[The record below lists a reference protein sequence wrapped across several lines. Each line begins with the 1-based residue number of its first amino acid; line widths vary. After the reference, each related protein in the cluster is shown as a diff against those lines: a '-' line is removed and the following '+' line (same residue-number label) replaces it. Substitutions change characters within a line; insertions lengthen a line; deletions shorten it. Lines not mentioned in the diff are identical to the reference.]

1 MRYFQNPFYLY
12 IITFSLIIFVYS
24 LGWSDLYPE
33 LSYSLLFFFGI
44 TFVLSIIGGLYLDK
58 HLDISFKPITNKH
71 SIGLCT
77 LAIYI
82 TYAIEF
88 LYNGGIPIIL
98 IFVDPTYSYIEFG
111 VPTLHP
117 IILTFSSYYTLYL
130 YYLFLSE
137 KKRKTLCYMILLL
150 VIPILIFNRA
160 MLIFILASMLFLYLV
175 KNRKVSLK
183 IKGKILIG
191 ILLGLFLFGVAGNY
205 RTVLKNDTSYFMK
218 MMEATPAFSESIIP
232 KEYFWGY
239 IYISSPLAT
248 FQYTLSQIENK
259 NSDDFDEF
267 ILGSIL
273 PDFISKRLASIL
285 NVNETSSK
293 YQLNESLNVGTFY
306 EGAARYLGW
315 FGLILLYVYM
325 FFFIVIY
332 LLLIRKS
339 PFFLLGLSIL
349 SVMICFNSFTNMFTF
364 SGLCFQLVYPIL
376 FSIKLKL

>member
-1 MRYFQNPFYLY
+1 MA
-12 IITFSLIIFVYS
+12 
-24 LGWSDLYPE
+24 
-33 LSYSLLFFFGI
+33 
-44 TFVLSIIGGLYLDK
+44 
-58 HLDISFKPITNKH
+58 
-71 SIGLCT
+71 T
-77 LAIYI
+77 L
-82 TYAIEF
+82 
-88 LYNGGIPIIL
+88 
-98 IFVDPTYSYIEFG
+98 
-111 VPTLHP
+111 
-117 IILTFSSYYTLYL
+117 
-130 YYLFLSE
+130 
-137 KKRKTLCYMILLL
+137 
-150 VIPILIFNRA
+150 
-160 MLIFILASMLFLYLV
+160 
-175 KNRKVSLK
+175 
-183 IKGKILIG
+183 
-191 ILLGLFLFGVAGNY
+191 
-205 RTVLKNDTSYFMK
+205 
-218 MMEATPAFSESIIP
+218 
-232 KEYFWGY
+232 
-239 IYISSPLAT
+239 
-248 FQYTLSQIENK
+248 QYTLSQIENK